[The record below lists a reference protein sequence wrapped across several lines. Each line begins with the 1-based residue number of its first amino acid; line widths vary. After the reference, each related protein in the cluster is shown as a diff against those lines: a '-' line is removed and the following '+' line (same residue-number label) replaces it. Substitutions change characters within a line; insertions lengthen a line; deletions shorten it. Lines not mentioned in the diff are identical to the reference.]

1 MYNNALTDE
10 DLQVI
15 QTFVYKHE
23 SLQATAEYHN
33 LTENQV
39 LHILAKPGVASEKEA
54 FQWQKYH
61 NARVSTDMVMA
72 LLLDML
78 MTDMADFQ
86 DMEETTPGEIRF
98 VIKDLDR
105 VPSTKRKA
113 IKSINYQN
121 QTVTLVDKIQVIDR
135 ILKLLNESKK
145 DKSYGT
151 LSHNTQKR
159 LSNIES
165 LQSVYITREKQ

>member
-23 SLQATAEYHN
+23 SLQATAEFHN
-33 LTENQV
+33 LTENQIEK
-39 LHILAKPGVASEKEA
+39 ILSKPGVASEKEA
-54 FQWQKYH
+54 FQQQKYWH
-61 NARVSTDMVMA
+61 DRASTDMLMA
-72 LLLDML
+72 MLLDML
-78 MTDMADFQ
+78 MTDAADFQ
-86 DMEETTPGEIRF
+86 EMDHTGTF
-98 VIKDLDR
+98 SLKDLDR

-165 LQSVYITREKQ
+165 LQSVYITRENK